1 VFNLNHS
8 ERLVWRMQVR
18 KFRAGTIQEATNM
31 VKRELG
37 SEALILST
45 QRLGKEKGRSKHG
58 RRDTFEIYA
67 IPGDAHR
74 ETEKHS
80 TCSSDCLS
88 DVKSDLMNIKETLF
102 LLSRSRHLM
111 EDLAENPEVIGL
123 YAKMI
128 RSGIAETN
136 AHSFLNSGGALEEN
150 AHSEFEDLHERVL
163 QEILKVIDVTDPFGR
178 SKDQTIAAFVG
189 PTGVGKTTTVAKLMA
204 NFSLKQ
210 KRSIGLISI
219 DNYRIGAMEQLKTYA
234 SILGVPCFP
243 AFTRSD
249 LQFALKRL
257 KDKDVILID
266 TAGQSHYDMQRMEEL
281 ARLVTSNSC
290 INCHLLLSAATNESE
305 MDSAAKN
312 FGMLNFNSY
321 IFTKTDETKAR
332 GVIINQLL
340 KLKKPVS
347 FITTGQRVPEDIFKA
362 TRTKIL
368 NLMFQ

>member
-1 VFNLNHS
+1 
-8 ERLVWRMQVR
+8 
-18 KFRAGTIQEATNM
+18 
-31 VKRELG
+31 
-37 SEALILST
+37 
-45 QRLGKEKGRSKHG
+45 
-58 RRDTFEIYA
+58 
-67 IPGDAHR
+67 
-74 ETEKHS
+74 
-80 TCSSDCLS
+80 
-88 DVKSDLMNIKETLF
+88 
-102 LLSRSRHLM
+102 
-111 EDLAENPEVIGL
+111 
-123 YAKMI
+123 MI
-128 RSGIAETN
+128 RSGIAEAN

-210 KRSIGLISI
+210 KRSVGLISI

-281 ARLVTSNSC
+281 ARLVISNSC

-332 GVIINQLL
+332 GVIVNQLL